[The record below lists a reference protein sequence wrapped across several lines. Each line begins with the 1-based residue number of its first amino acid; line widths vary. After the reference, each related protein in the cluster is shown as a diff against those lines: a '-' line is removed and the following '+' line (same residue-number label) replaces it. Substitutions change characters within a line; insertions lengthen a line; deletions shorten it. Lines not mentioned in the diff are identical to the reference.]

1 MTFKISVTDDTFNRV
16 DLYDLDD
23 RKDKARFE
31 NIYGEDMQVRA
42 SHLYPGE
49 IIRIACLER
58 VDE

>member
-1 MTFKISVTDDTFNRV
+1 MTFKISVIDDTFNP
-16 DLYDLDD
+16 Y
-23 RKDKARFE
+23 
-31 NIYGEDMQVRA
+31 NGEDMQVRA